1 MTGQG
6 SEPYRFVR
14 ELAVGGMAQLLL
26 VEPTPGAPRVVVKR
40 LLPQLAEKP
49 TYVDQLLAEGLRM
62 AQLADEPGVANV
74 LAVVDPK
81 DDRSRAHIVLEY
93 IDGNDLGVYQ
103 ERMMERGERP
113 PLELALTIGVRM
125 AEILAAVHDAVDP
138 EGKAMELVH
147 RDICPA
153 NWVAGP
159 DERLVLVDF
168 GVASARWPERGAP
181 TTDQGRV
188 AYMAPEQARGLEP
201 DARADLFA
209 TGVVLFELVT
219 GTRLYGTGER
229 LKVLAML
236 MDGVEHRPRER
247 WAECPADVEAVLMK
261 ALARDRD
268 DRQVNARELADE
280 LRACLERRGGPVPLA
295 LARVD

>member
-1 MTGQG
+1 
-6 SEPYRFVR
+6 
-14 ELAVGGMAQLLL
+14 MAQLLL
-26 VEPTPGAPRVVVKR
+26 VEPSPGAPRVVVKR

-62 AQLADEPGVANV
+62 AQLASEPGVADV

-93 IDGNDLGVYQ
+93 VEGNDLEVYQ
-103 ERMMERGERP
+103 RHMLERGERP
-113 PLELALTIGVRM
+113 PLALALTIGVKM
-125 AEILAAVHDAVDP
+125 AEILGAVHAAVSP
-138 EGKAMELVH
+138 EGEPMAMVH

-153 NWVAGP
+153 NLIAGP
-159 DERLVLVDF
+159 EDRLVLVDF
-168 GVASARWPERGAP
+168 GVASARWPARGMP

-201 DARADLFA
+201 DHRADLFA
-209 TGVVLFELVT
+209 AGVVLFELVT

-236 MDGVEHRPRER
+236 MDRVEHRPRER
-247 WAECPADVEAVLMK
+247 WSQCPADVEEVLMK

-268 DRQVNARELADE
+268 DRHVDARELADE
-280 LRACLERRGGPVPLA
+280 LRACLRRHGGEVPLA
-295 LARVD
+295 LAQVDGRERG